1 MEESLSSCE
10 IFEKILKSLISYEQS
25 PSTKADVA
33 KLEFSNFLSTA
44 VKNKDF
50 FVNFDKETNRVDT
63 SIFSWYQPIYHVT
76 SGAQNV
82 YNFLFHGQTT
92 VERGFSKF
100 ENQ

>member
-63 SIFSWYQPIYHVT
+63 SIFS
-76 SGAQNV
+76 
-82 YNFLFHGQTT
+82 
-92 VERGFSKF
+92 
-100 ENQ
+100 